1 MRDEKSHFFL
11 NGTGIGYRMSTEGV
25 GTRPVVAI
33 YTEPLLAPSMT
44 FVRSQAEAM
53 TFFSPYYISPH
64 YLRNGL
70 VLPGERVVVM
80 HSASNGFS
88 RLRDVPFK
96 VFGFAPLF
104 VRRLRK
110 LNPVLL
116 HAQFGPMGL
125 RALPLARKLGIPL
138 VVTFQGYDATVTDDY
153 FKKSEYYSARAYLRR
168 RKVLERGASL
178 IIAVS
183 NFIRDSLVRQGFARE
198 KIVVHYCGVDTKFFR
213 PDPGVKREPVVLYTG
228 RLAEKKG
235 CKYLITAMA
244 QVQKECP
251 GWELVLIGDGELRTS
266 LEALAREKLHRYRF
280 LGTQPP
286 DVVRHWMN
294 RAQVFC
300 APSVVAQCGD
310 AEGLPNVLLEAQAMG
325 LPVVSTA
332 AGGML
337 EAVAQGKTG
346 LLVREQDDQALA
358 EALLHLLRNEPLR
371 QQMGDAGRERMCSE
385 FNLEIQTRKLETLYR
400 ELLEGST
407 MPGQVV

>member
-1 MRDEKSHFFL
+1 VLPINSSNRDKAMRDSGFAE
-11 NGTGIGYRMSTEGV
+11 
-25 GTRPVVAI
+25 RPVVLVYA
-33 YTEPLLAPSMT
+33 EPLLAPSMT
-44 FVRSQAEAM
+44 FVRSQAEAL
-53 TFFSPYYISPH
+53 TSFLPYYISPR

-70 VLPGERVVVM
+70 PLPAERVIVM
-80 HSASNGFS
+80 HSARSGSS
-88 RLRDVPFK
+88 RLGEVAFK
-96 VFGFAPLF
+96 LFGFAPLF

-125 RALPLARKLGIPL
+125 RALPLAHRLGIPL
-138 VVTFQGYDATVTDDY
+138 VVSFQGYDATVTDDHI
-153 FKKSEYYSARAYLRR
+153 KKSEYYSARAYLRR
-168 RKVLERGASL
+168 RKVLECGASL
-178 IIAVS
+178 LIAVS
-183 NFIRDSLVRQGFARE
+183 NFIRDSLLRQGFAGE
-198 KIVVHYCGVDTKFFR
+198 KIVVHYCGVDTKLFR
-213 PDPGVKREPVVLYTG
+213 PDAGVKREPVVLYTG

-235 CKYLITAMA
+235 CKYLIRAMA
-244 QVQKECP
+244 QVQEEYP
-251 GWELVLIGDGELRTS
+251 GWELVVIGDGELRTS
-266 LEALAREKLHRYRF
+266 LEALAREKLRRYRF

-300 APSVVAQCGD
+300 APSVVSQCGD
-310 AEGLPNVLLEAQAMG
+310 AEGLPNVLMEAQSMG

-346 LLVREQDDQALA
+346 LLVREQDDQELA

-371 QQMGDAGRERMCSE
+371 RQMGDAGRERMCAE
-385 FNLEIQTRKLETLYR
+385 FNLEIQTRKLEILYR
-400 ELLEGST
+400 GLLKDST